1 MSCTQSGPAIL
12 LRGSSNSR
20 LVRESG
26 AARDGCGVGTATG
39 LSYME
44 ILMFRAIVSRKL
56 AIGLVTVAVLTLVLL
71 PTARALLQETQRADA
86 AVPTQVRTHQP
97 EDGSISGNV
106 YTNDFFEFTFE
117 FPKGWFVQS
126 NGANKSLV
134 ESGTKAMDKGGP
146 GEKGIFDP
154 QVIGSHALLNLL
166 QHPIGASAP
175 VNSEI
180 LVVAQDVSCTP
191 GLETGENVLLG
202 LKMELA
208 RRYSNFM
215 VIHEPKNV
223 TLGGKVFS
231 RMDTSM
237 DAHNGTSLYQ
247 SYVSSV
253 LNGYALVF
261 VLDAG
266 KSKRLDDLFQTLNT
280 LQFKVQL
287 APPSQDSGSKGQMW
301 EILTP
306 TMGVDFRPYV
316 NRFFPVVKRNWY
328 PLMPEEAL
336 KGRKG
341 MVVLRFHIQ
350 QDGKIPPNEPW
361 IERTSGSDPL
371 DRAAAAAI
379 RNSSP
384 FEQLPASYHD
394 PSIDLRFMFF
404 YNLPIPC
411 K

>member
-1 MSCTQSGPAIL
+1 
-12 LRGSSNSR
+12 
-20 LVRESG
+20 
-26 AARDGCGVGTATG
+26 
-39 LSYME
+39 
-44 ILMFRAIVSRKL
+44 MFRTTVLRKI
-56 AIGLVTVAVLTLVLL
+56 AIGLATVAALTVVFLPAGWAFLQQTQRTKTEQTSPALVL
-71 PTARALLQETQRADA
+71 QSNGNA
-86 AVPTQVRTHQP
+86 AVATETGILQP

-117 FPKGWFVQS
+117 FPSGWFVQTDGTKES
-126 NGANKSLV
+126 VGESGRGTANKGDL
-134 ESGTKAMDKGGP
+134 
-146 GEKGIFDP
+146 GEKGILDP
-154 QVIGSHALLNLL
+154 LTIGTHPLLHLL

-175 VNSEI
+175 VNPEI
-180 LVVAQDVSCTP
+180 LILAGDVSCSA
-191 GLETGENVLLG
+191 GLDTGEKILLG

-208 RRYSNFM
+208 RHYSNFQ
-215 VIHEPKNV
+215 VIHEPMNV

-231 RMDTSM
+231 RMDARM
-237 DAHNGTSLYQ
+237 DSPNGISLYQ
-247 SYVSSV
+247 TYASTV

-266 KSKRLDDLFQTLNT
+266 KPKRLDDLFQTLNT
-280 LQFKVQL
+280 LQFKARL
-287 APPSQDSGSKGQMW
+287 APPTQDFPSKPQQW

-316 NRFFPVVKRNWY
+316 NRFLPVVKRNWY
-328 PLMPEEAL
+328 AVIPEEAL

-341 MVVLRFHIQ
+341 IVVLRFHIQ

-371 DRAAAAAI
+371 DKAAAAAI

-394 PSIDLRFMFF
+394 PSIELRFAVF